1 MTPTFKIGM
10 IVFPEGQIRPQLYMI
25 ADLMGKIADLTPM
38 SFGADQTQWPATDL
52 RRYRIRTSDE
62 VSWDERMVRV
72 GRLLNPFTDD
82 YFIYEVTTE
91 SGETGE
97 VPEHDLKV
105 HEGALAPDP
114 AEMLSQFDFAP
125 WNLVDARARLLD
137 SYFCS
142 TAKSLGIVGYN
153 GARMLPIPHQI
164 NAARYALE
172 FGRVRFLLADEVGL
186 GKTIEAGLIASTLR
200 KYFPSW
206 QTAIFTP
213 ESLTAQWAFEMYGKF
228 GKLIFCLD
236 EEELDEDDPG
246 VILPHHR
253 APHFARH
260 HHPEILIVDEAHQV
274 LRNSEIL
281 DAFLEMSR
289 HAHAV
294 LFLTATPVSH
304 DSRNLMRLLQ
314 LLDPDQFGELNDVEK
329 LRDLQH
335 RQGLIE
341 KVLTA
346 IRAETPD
353 HDAVVRAWQETEIE
367 DDEITAHIEL
377 AGDDNLGRHELH
389 RLATL
394 IVDRYYPG
402 ARIIRYRRKYL
413 AEDNDLPI
421 RIVSPVE
428 YKPMQEE
435 LDVVGR
441 LYAWLELLRHGG
453 LEKDRVAHQVAAALI
468 QATHSSPLA
477 LMDWVKLRQGRL
489 EDREGVTADPV
500 RLVLR
505 SRETLPPLPG
515 EEELLAEMERYAEV
529 WLQQS
534 RAVDATLRPLANT
547 PRFKAFLSFLKE
559 TLEEDPNAHIL
570 VFTSFES
577 NVHPLYLLVRKT
589 LGEVA
594 EVMEMYGVQSRIERE
609 RNAFEFQEVSSG
621 SILISD
627 ELGGEGR
634 NFQFASHVVHF
645 DLPLAPWIVEQRIG
659 RCDRVGREEELDV
672 DSQVLV
678 AKGGLDEAFFDFLAD
693 GIGVFNESIAPV
705 EAELDAIMVR
715 VLENCIN
722 NGATGVLD
730 MMATTQDFL
739 EEARDRE
746 NADLELRGKIGVM
759 EARKVSAHL
768 KDEAELQALQ
778 ANVINYARLFDS
790 MVDEKEDGCAVIT
803 VGEFHSLHGMPG
815 VLPEMIGYFD
825 RRLAVRHERREFF
838 SPGHPFIRSMAL
850 ATLIDSPDRCALV
863 RRKGIDEVALMCNFR
878 ISLPQDFIL
887 LVKELPVDLRPPLL
901 SRSASLFPT
910 RMLRMVVNLDG
921 GVIPIIR
928 DNELYYADRC
938 ESDESLVGAGD
949 ISDHLPSDWTRV
961 VIHAAAHAQQS
972 AEEVSDQWIADNRH
986 EFEDLVCEVFTRVN
1000 PTHELVEPQIEAIM
1014 ESISLLTVELDS
1026 IVGLIP
1032 DKALE

>member
-1 MTPTFKIGM
+1 MTPTLKIGM
-10 IVFPEGQIRPQLYMI
+10 IVFPKTQIRPQIYMV
-25 ADLMGKIADLTPM
+25 ADLMGGIADLTPM
-38 SFGADQTQWPATDL
+38 SFGADQTQWPVSDL

-62 VSWDERMVRV
+62 VSWEERMVRV
-72 GRLLNPFTDD
+72 TNLENPFDEG
-82 YFIYEVTTE
+82 YFRYVIELENGTSEVVE
-91 SGETGE
+91 
-97 VPEHDLKV
+97 EHELKI

-125 WNLVDARARLLD
+125 WELVNARMELLE
-137 SYFCS
+137 SYFRA

-206 QTAIFTP
+206 QTSIFAP

-253 APHFARH
+253 AHHFARH
-260 HHPEILIVDEAHQV
+260 HKPEILIVDEAHQI
-274 LRNSEIL
+274 LRNEEIL
-281 DAFLEMSR
+281 AAVLEMSR

-314 LLDPDQFGELNDVEK
+314 ILDPEVFGDLTDVEK
-329 LRDLQH
+329 LRELQH

-341 KVLTA
+341 RTLSA
-346 IRAETPD
+346 IRAREPE
-353 HDAVVRAWQETEIE
+353 HDKVVKAWQETEIE
-367 DDEITAHIEL
+367 DEEISAHLEL
-377 AGDDNLGRHELH
+377 AGDDILGRHELH
-389 RLATL
+389 RMATL

-421 RIVSPVE
+421 RIVSPIE
-428 YKPMQEE
+428 YKATQEE
-435 LDVVGR
+435 LDVVTR
-441 LYAWLELLRHGG
+441 MYKWLELLKNSG
-453 LEKDRVAHQVAAALI
+453 LASDRVSQQVAAALI

-477 LMDWVKLRQGRL
+477 LLDWIKLRLGKL
-489 EDREGVTADPV
+489 EGREGVTADPV
-500 RLVLR
+500 RLARR
-505 SRETLPPLPG
+505 SFEKLAELPG
-515 EEELLAEMERYAEV
+515 EEDVLLEMETYAES

-547 PRFKAFLSFLKE
+547 TRFKAFVAFLGE
-559 TLEEDPNAHIL
+559 VFAEDPNAHVL
-570 VFTSFES
+570 VFTSFEA
-577 NVHPLYLLVRKT
+577 NVHPIYLLVRKA
-589 LGEVA
+589 LGDVA
-594 EVMEMYGVQSRIERE
+594 DVLEMYGVQSRIERE
-609 RNAFEFQEVSSG
+609 RSAFEFQEVTNG
-621 SILISD
+621 CVLISD

-634 NFQFASHVVHF
+634 NFQFATHVVHY

-693 GIGVFNESIAPV
+693 GVGVFNESIAPV
-705 EAELDAIMVR
+705 EAELDHIMTR
-715 VLENCIN
+715 VMTNCVN
-722 NGATGVLD
+722 DGATGVLE
-730 MMATTQDFL
+730 MIATTQDFL

-746 NADLELRGKIGVM
+746 NSDLELRGKVGVV
-759 EARKVSAHL
+759 EARRISSHL
-768 KDEAELQALQ
+768 KDEEELDKLRE
-778 ANVINYARLFDS
+778 NSIRYARLFDS
-790 MVDEKEDGCAVIT
+790 MVDEREDGSVLIT
-803 VGEFHSLHGMPG
+803 VGEYHSLHGMPG
-815 VLPEMIGYFD
+815 VLPEMRGFFD

-838 SPGHPFIRSMAL
+838 SPGHPYIRSMAL
-850 ATLIDSPDRCALV
+850 ATLLDSPDRAALI
-863 RRKGIDEVALMCNFR
+863 RRRDIDEVALMCSFR
-878 ISLPQDFIL
+878 VALPQDFIL
-887 LVKELPVDLRPPLL
+887 MVRELPVDLRPPLL
-901 SRSASLFPT
+901 SRSAGLFPT
-910 RMLRMVVNLDG
+910 RMLRVTVNLDG
-921 GVIPIIR
+921 IVIPNTR
-928 DNELYYADRC
+928 ENNVYYMEYS
-938 ESDESLVGAGD
+938 ESDESLDTAGD
-949 ISDHLPSDWTRV
+949 IRNLLPGDWTDL

-972 AEEVSDQWIADNRH
+972 ADEIADQWVADCRH
-986 EFEDLVCEVFTRVN
+986 EFEDLVCESFARVN
-1000 PTHELVEPQIEAIM
+1000 PTHELVESQVEAVM
-1014 ESISLLTVELDS
+1014 ETISILTVELDS
-1026 IVGLIP
+1026 IVGLVP
-1032 DKALE
+1032 LK